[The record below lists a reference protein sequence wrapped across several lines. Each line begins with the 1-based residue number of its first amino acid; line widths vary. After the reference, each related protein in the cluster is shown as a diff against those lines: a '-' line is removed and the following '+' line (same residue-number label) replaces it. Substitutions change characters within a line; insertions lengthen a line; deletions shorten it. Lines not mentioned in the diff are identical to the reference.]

1 MDTPAGDA
9 APVALFHY
17 SEEPG
22 IAHFEPRP
30 SKHHPFSAVWA
41 VEASCAVNL
50 ILPRDCPRV
59 TFGVG
64 SCTTAD
70 DAGRWMGATTARRV
84 IAIEAGWLDRVRAC
98 TLYEYT
104 MPLETFVLDDAHA
117 GYYISRAAVR
127 PLARRVITDALAEL
141 LARQVEVRMM
151 PSLWRLRDQV
161 ASSTLRFSI
170 SRMRKARPPD
180 DGYMPVFPV

>member
-1 MDTPAGDA
+1 MK
-9 APVALFHY
+9 LFHY

-41 VEASCAVNL
+41 IEASCAVNL

-59 TFGVG
+59 TFGAG
-64 SCTTAD
+64 SYTSAS
-70 DAGRWMGATTARRV
+70 DAAHWMGATTARRV
-84 IAIEAGWLDRVRAC
+84 VAIEAGWLDRVRAC
-98 TLYEYT
+98 TLYEYA
-104 MPLETFVLDDAHA
+104 MPAETFVLDDVHA

-127 PLARRVITDALAEL
+127 PLARRVITDVLAEL
-141 LARQVEVRMM
+141 LAQQAEVRVL

-161 ASSTLRFSI
+161 AASSLRFSI
-170 SRMRKARPPD
+170 SRMRNAQPPD
-180 DGYMPVFPV
+180 DGYVPVYPV